1 MYFVPLNVYEKHK
14 GYILTPVGNNT
25 FSYHIRIYMLC
36 MVYNIYIYIHIM
48 RRDWN
53 RTAINL
59 IEKKTIKKPF
69 TFTFVF
75 YKMFSIIETRLY
87 NGEIYTTH
95 NATI

>member
-1 MYFVPLNVYEKHK
+1 
-14 GYILTPVGNNT
+14 
-25 FSYHIRIYMLC
+25 
-36 MVYNIYIYIHIM
+36 M